1 MIDTA
6 LDRSSS
12 PISSSGS
19 VSQRQ
24 SNSSTAS
31 SGNSGQS
38 GQQNVRQSGS
48 SSVSNGG
55 QTLVRNQ
62 SNTSN
67 DNRTSSSR
75 NTNLTSKSNSG
86 SRVVK
91 QTGGNGGQSLDK
103 PSSGSASTE
112 FSKSVPA
119 SGIKRVASTTGKV
132 VKATAKG
139 MMATGEK
146 LDPIGRH
153 IETELKKSISDMSP
167 TSNANSN
174 GIDAD
179 FMERSH
185 LAEMERLKRRNRTTR
200 PR

>member
-12 PISSSGS
+12 SVSSSGP

-24 SNSSTAS
+24 SSSSTGS
-31 SGNSGQS
+31 RGQS

-86 SRVVK
+86 SRMVK

-103 PSSGSASTE
+103 PSNGSASTE
-112 FSKSVPA
+112 SSKSAPA
-119 SGIKRVASTTGKV
+119 SGIKRVASTTSKV

-139 MMATGEK
+139 MKATGEK

-167 TSNANSN
+167 TSNASSK
-174 GIDAD
+174 GIDSD

-185 LAEMERLKRRNRTTR
+185 LAEMERLKRRNRPTR